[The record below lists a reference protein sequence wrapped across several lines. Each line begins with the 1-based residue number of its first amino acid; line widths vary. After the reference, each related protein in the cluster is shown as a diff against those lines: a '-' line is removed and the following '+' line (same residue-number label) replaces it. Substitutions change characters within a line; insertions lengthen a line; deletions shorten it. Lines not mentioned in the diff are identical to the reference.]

1 MQKKRRGAVYEVAEH
16 PVAFAAVFLA
26 FFVALYVLMS
36 AVGAT
41 PDPLGSVA
49 RDQAPV
55 STTQITATSTPEEP
69 VRVTAKSIGLD
80 VKVVNPDTTD
90 VDLLDEALKQGAAR
104 YPTTALLGAQGTMVL
119 FGHSSYLP
127 ITTSYYKTFDGI
139 QNLKHGDIVSVYS
152 ATTEYRY
159 SVVGVRIADAN
170 DTSNDVIDL
179 PQDGQH
185 LTLITCDSF
194 AQKSNRFVV
203 TADFVGAYA
212 LAN

>member
-1 MQKKRRGAVYEVAEH
+1 MQKRNRGALHEIAQR
-16 PVAFAAVFLA
+16 PLSFAAVFFM
-26 FFVALYVLMS
+26 FFVMLYVLLS

-41 PDPLGSVA
+41 PDPLAQTSDA
-49 RDQAPV
+49 APQ
-55 STTQITATSTPEEP
+55 TTNQTAATENPELP
-69 VRVTAKSIGLD
+69 VRITAKSINLD
-80 VKVVNPDTTD
+80 VKVVNPTTTD
-90 VDLLDEALKQGAAR
+90 VAQLDESLKQGAAR
-104 YPTTALLGAQGTMVL
+104 YPSTAQLGQEGTMVL

-139 QNLKHGDIVSVYS
+139 QNLKHGDVVSVYS

-159 SVVGVRIADAN
+159 AVTGVRIADAN
-170 DTSNDVIDL
+170 DAQNDTIDL
-179 PQDGQH
+179 PQQGQH

-194 AQKSNRFVV
+194 AQKSNRFIV